1 MQTNSDS
8 QMSLDDSNN
17 TSGNRQ
23 IEIDIL
29 GELHTTTAW
38 SGGTCRL

>member
-29 GELHTTTAW
+29 GECPNVRRNL
-38 SGGTCRL
+38 